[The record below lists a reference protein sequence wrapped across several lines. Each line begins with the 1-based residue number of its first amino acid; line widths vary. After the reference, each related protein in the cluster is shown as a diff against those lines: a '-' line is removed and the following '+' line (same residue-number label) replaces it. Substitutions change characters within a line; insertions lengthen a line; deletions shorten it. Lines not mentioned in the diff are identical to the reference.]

1 MFLLYKFHNHL
12 RIKRFYQQFR
22 YPSRYIQMLKKYNM
36 QVKSVI
42 CFLNISQ
49 KIFRYLYLIID
60 MLFHFIQMQ
69 KCDNRVK
76 PYCDKQKIILACNF
90 ISVVQAEKGS
100 CHCLFICLQLSVM
113 FTVEKYLNAY
123 IKYLSSK
130 IPLKISHTM
139 LIQAS
144 NFWTCTVFT

>member
-36 QVKSVI
+36 QVKSII
-42 CFLNISQ
+42 CFVNG
-49 KIFRYLYLIID
+49 IFRYLDLILD

-144 NFWTCTVFT
+144 NFWTCTAFT

>member
-12 RIKRFYQQFR
+12 RIKRFYQQF
-22 YPSRYIQMLKKYNM
+22 SL
-36 QVKSVI
+36 S
-42 CFLNISQ
+42 FTLHSDAQ
-49 KIFRYLYLIID
+49 KIQHATQINNKFYISWKMFRYLYLILD

>member
-12 RIKRFYQQFR
+12 RIKRFYQQF
-22 YPSRYIQMLKKYNM
+22 SL
-36 QVKSVI
+36 S
-42 CFLNISQ
+42 FTLHSDAQ
-49 KIFRYLYLIID
+49 KIQHATQINNKFYKRQMFRYLYLILD